1 MIDDF
6 HRLMIIGVARDKV
19 MAVHYY
25 RLAADQGYAPAQ
37 VMIFLMRMMMMMMI
51 MMMSMMMMMMMM
63 MLIIVIPLIA

>member
-1 MIDDF
+1 MDDF

-37 VMIFLMRMMMMMMI
+37 VMTIFL
-51 MMMSMMMMMMMM
+51 
-63 MLIIVIPLIA
+63 